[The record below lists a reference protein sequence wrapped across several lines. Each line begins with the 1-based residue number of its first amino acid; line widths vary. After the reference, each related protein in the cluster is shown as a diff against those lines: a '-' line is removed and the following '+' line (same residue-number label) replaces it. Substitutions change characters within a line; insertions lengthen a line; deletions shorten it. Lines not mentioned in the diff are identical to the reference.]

1 VSAESQITGRE
12 NEAHMAISS
21 ITPYQATT
29 DHDGS
34 NGTGQAARVRVAIAD
49 EQPLL
54 MDGVARA
61 LDGSAGM
68 RVVLQATSGAE
79 LLRQLDEVAV
89 DVVLIE
95 PWMRDGEGLDA
106 ISGVV
111 TRFPGLPII
120 ALSGVADPGHVQ
132 QAVALGV
139 HAYVGKGTR
148 ANDLPSIV
156 RHVIAGAM
164 VLPAT
169 SAQSRSVL
177 DLTPRE
183 IEVLGLAAEGLSN
196 NEIGSRLYV
205 TEQTVKFHLGNIYRK
220 MGVANRTEA
229 AHHALRRGLIS

>member
-1 VSAESQITGRE
+1 MKSHSRFHRRGKSA
-12 NEAHMAISS
+12 HVAISS
-21 ITPYQATT
+21 ITPYRTST
-29 DHDGS
+29 EH
-34 NGTGQAARVRVAIAD
+34 NGTDGAVQQARVRVAIAD
-49 EQPLL
+49 EHPLL

-61 LDGSAGM
+61 LDGSTGM
-68 RVVLQATSGAE
+68 RVVVQATSGAE
-79 LLRQLDEVAV
+79 LLQQLDEVAV

-106 ISGVV
+106 ISGVA
-111 TRFPGLPII
+111 TRFPGMPII

-139 HAYVGKGTR
+139 NAYVGKGTR

-164 VLPAT
+164 VLPAA
-169 SAQSRSVL
+169 SADARSVL

-183 IEVLGLAAEGLSN
+183 LEVLRLAAEGLSN
-196 NEIGSRLYV
+196 CEIGSRLYV

>member
-1 VSAESQITGRE
+1 ME
-12 NEAHMAISS
+12 ISS
-21 ITPYQATT
+21 FTQYRATAQ
-29 DHDGS
+29 HDVADGA
-34 NGTGQAARVRVAIAD
+34 GAAARVRVALAD

-61 LDGSAGM
+61 LDGSSGM

-79 LLRQLDEVAV
+79 LLQRLDDVPV

-106 ISGVV
+106 ISGLT
-111 TRFPGLPII
+111 TRFPELPII

-139 HAYVGKGTR
+139 HAYVGKSTR

-164 VLPAT
+164 VMPAVST
-169 SAQSRSVL
+169 DGRSVL

-183 IEVLGLAAEGLSN
+183 LEVLRLAAEGLSN
-196 NEIGSRLYV
+196 SEIGSRLYV
-205 TEQTVKFHLGNIYRK
+205 TEQTIKFHLGNIYRK
-220 MGVANRTEA
+220 MGVSNRTEA
-229 AHHALRRGLIS
+229 AHQALRRGLIS

>member
-1 VSAESQITGRE
+1 
-12 NEAHMAISS
+12 
-21 ITPYQATT
+21 
-29 DHDGS
+29 
-34 NGTGQAARVRVAIAD
+34 
-49 EQPLL
+49 

-229 AHHALRRGLIS
+229 ALASAAVVGVLDPVNDRVVQVLAGMPCLRVQDVALQQCPEALHGRVVPG

>member
-1 VSAESQITGRE
+1 ME
-12 NEAHMAISS
+12 ISS
-21 ITPYQATT
+21 FTQYRATAQ
-29 DHDGS
+29 HDVADGA
-34 NGTGQAARVRVAIAD
+34 GAAARVRVALAD

-61 LDGSAGM
+61 LDGSSGM

-79 LLRQLDEVAV
+79 LLQRLDDVPV

-95 PWMRDGEGLDA
+95 PWMRDGDGLDA
-106 ISGVV
+106 ISALT
-111 TRFPGLPII
+111 TRFPELPII

-139 HAYVGKGTR
+139 HAYVGKSTR

-164 VLPAT
+164 VMPAVST
-169 SAQSRSVL
+169 DGRSVL

-183 IEVLGLAAEGLSN
+183 LEVLRLAAEGLSN
-196 NEIGSRLYV
+196 SEIGSRLYV
-205 TEQTVKFHLGNIYRK
+205 TEQTIKFHLGNIYRK
-220 MGVANRTEA
+220 MGVSNRTEA
-229 AHHALRRGLIS
+229 AHQALRRGLIS

>member
-1 VSAESQITGRE
+1 
-12 NEAHMAISS
+12 M
-21 ITPYQATT
+21 TPYRATT
-29 DHDGS
+29 EHDGAGS
-34 NGTGQAARVRVAIAD
+34 IGQPARVRVAIAD

-54 MDGVARA
+54 LDGLARA
-61 LDGSAGM
+61 LDGPTGM
-68 RVVLQATSGAE
+68 RVVVQATSGAE
-79 LLRQLDEVAV
+79 LLRRLDEVPV

-106 ISGVV
+106 ISGLT
-111 TRFPGLPII
+111 TRFPGMPII

-139 HAYVGKGTR
+139 SAYVGKGTR

-169 SAQSRSVL
+169 SADSRSVL

-183 IEVLGLAAEGLSN
+183 LEVLRLAAEGLSN
-196 NEIGSRLYV
+196 CEIGSRLYV

-220 MGVANRTEA
+220 MGIANRTEA
-229 AHHALRRGLIS
+229 AHQALRRGLIS

>member
-1 VSAESQITGRE
+1 MGSSAITSYRSTAE
-12 NEAHMAISS
+12 
-21 ITPYQATT
+21 Y
-29 DHDGS
+29 DGAE
-34 NGTGQAARVRVAIAD
+34 GAGQPAPVRVAIAD

-54 MDGVARA
+54 IDGVARA
-61 LDGSAGM
+61 LDGSTGM
-68 RVVLQATSGAE
+68 RVVVQATSGAE
-79 LLRQLDEVAV
+79 LLRRLGEVPV

-95 PWMRDGEGLDA
+95 PWMRDGDGLEA
-106 ISGVV
+106 IQCV
-111 TRFPGLPII
+111 TTQYPGLPII

-139 HAYVGKGTR
+139 NAYVGKGTR

-169 SAQSRSVL
+169 SADARSVL

-183 IEVLGLAAEGLSN
+183 LEVLRLAAEGLSN
-196 NEIGSRLYV
+196 CEIGSRLYV

-229 AHHALRRGLIS
+229 AHQALRRGLIS